1 MSTSIIKRDSNFELL
16 RIICMVMVIMGHLG
30 IKFSSGIINSLAYI
44 ETHLLR
50 SFTIV
55 AVNVFVLISGYF
67 SISYK
72 MPRLLKLIE
81 QTWFYSVG
89 LFILALLLGWHSLE
103 PRKDIFYF
111 VPIFGKLFWFITIYV
126 ILYILSPILNN
137 LALSLTKK
145 KFKAILLVGFF
156 IIYVWHTFGY
166 ILNAQMPFEDAG
178 YGVPNFIYL
187 YLLGRYFRMHFDI
200 TSSKHNYFLFYVLIS
215 LALFSFQYAYS
226 WVLGFSFTSLFSY
239 NILFVFWGAV
249 MLFLSFAKLKLAYN
263 KFINEWAKY
272 CLAVYIIHMHP
283 LIWDKICSFIHLYEV
298 NPIWFIPYAIL
309 ISVVLY
315 FILATVERIRVFL
328 LGGLE
333 DRLNG
338 IIENSKIATKVNNI
352 IKLDV

>member
-16 RIICMVMVIMGHLG
+16 RIICMVMIIMGHLA
-30 IKFSSGIINSLAYI
+30 IKFSSRNISSLTYI
-44 ETHLLR
+44 EPRFLQ

-89 LFILALLLGWHSLE
+89 LFFLALLLGWHSLE

-126 ILYILSPILNN
+126 ILYILSPILNK
-137 LALSLTKK
+137 LALSLTKE

-166 ILNAQMPFEDAG
+166 ILNAQMPFTDAG

-200 TSSKHNYFLFYVLIS
+200 MSSKHNYFLFYVLIS
-215 LALFSFQYAYS
+215 VALFTFQYAYS
-226 WVLGFSFTSLFSY
+226 WVLGFPYISLCSY
-239 NILFVFWGAV
+239 NTLFVFWGAV
-249 MLFLSFAKLKLAYN
+249 MLFLYFAKLKLAYN

-283 LIWDKICSFIHLYEV
+283 LIWDKICSFIYLYDV
-298 NPIWFIPYAIL
+298 NPVWFIPYAIL

-328 LGGLE
+328 LGRIE

-338 IIENSKIATKVNNI
+338 IIVNSKIASKVNNI
-352 IKLDV
+352 IKLEV